1 MSTKRVI
8 IKKIETYEIDIDT
21 ADVGNSTKEVIS
33 EALWEYI
40 YALPTKTT
48 IQLEVE
54 E

>member
-8 IKKIETYEIDIDT
+8 VKQTQTYEIDIDT
-21 ADVGNSTKEVIS
+21 DEAGDSTRSVVS
-33 EALWEYI
+33 EALWEYA

-48 IQLEVE
+48 IQVEVE